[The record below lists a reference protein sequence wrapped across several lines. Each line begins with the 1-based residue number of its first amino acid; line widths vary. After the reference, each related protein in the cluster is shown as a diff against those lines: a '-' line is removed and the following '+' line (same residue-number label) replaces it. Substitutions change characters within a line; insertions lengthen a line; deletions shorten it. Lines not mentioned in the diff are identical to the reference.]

1 MAQPYYEVFR
11 EVNELGIRL
20 AYNTVPGGYRPLHW
34 HEAIE
39 ILIPIQRPICL
50 YVSRYQRN

>member
-39 ILIPIQRPICL
+39 ILFPIQSPICL
-50 YVSRYQRN
+50 YVSRYQQN